1 MKAAADEVEAESKDR
16 ARKCKS
22 EEVSDTKESEQNI
35 ASESKTEQNEEQKE
49 KEELAE
55 RSKQEGPE
63 EIEVSDT
70 KESQQNIASE
80 QKTEQKEEQEEH
92 DLVESSKQEEP
103 EEINSLDTEESEQN
117 VASEQKKEQK
127 EEQKGKQEQD
137 LAERSKQEE
146 PEEIGVSD
154 TKESKQNIA
163 SEQKMEEKE
172 KEQDLIEQSKQEP
185 EENEASEHKAE
196 DRKGDGNGELKQGP
210 KQVLI
215 NRAPVLTLWVA
226 VVAEREG
233 YTFEEGLS
241 FGKFIS
247 GLFARTK
254 GKRIGIFDDEMESEV
269 QKAAEKGG
277 SKTRKKRKLEE
288 VERFE
293 VFGMKLPGKR
303 LENGLRPAVQNGKP
317 IYPNV
322 VSAYLHRA
330 SGVDFDPVKAA
341 MEELARAIPSDK
353 IGNEAYHLY
362 EKFRPQVQDGRKG
375 WGAKGVLD
383 LNLIQHLA
391 QEYTKS

>member
-1 MKAAADEVEAESKDR
+1 LSIAESKDR
-16 ARKCKS
+16 ASKRKY
-22 EEVSDTKESEQNI
+22 EEVSDTKESDQNI
-35 ASESKTEQNEEQKE
+35 ASESKTEQKEEQKE
-49 KEELAE
+49 KEEQELAE
-55 RSKQEGPE
+55 RSKQEAPE

-70 KESQQNIASE
+70 KESEQNIASE
-80 QKTEQKEEQEEH
+80 QKTEQKEEQEEQ
-92 DLVESSKQEEP
+92 DLVEGSKQEEP

-117 VASEQKKEQK
+117 VASEQKREQK

-137 LAERSKQEE
+137 LAESSKQEE
-146 PEEIGVSD
+146 PGEIEVSD

-163 SEQKMEEKE
+163 SEQKMEQKQKE
-172 KEQDLIEQSKQEP
+172 ELGEQSTQEP

-196 DRKGDGNGELKQGP
+196 DKKGDGNSELKQGP

-277 SKTRKKRKLEE
+277 SKNRKKRKLDE

-303 LENGLRPAVQNGKP
+303 LESGLRPAVQNGKP

-322 VSAYLHRA
+322 VNAYLHRA
-330 SGVDFDPVKAA
+330 SGVDFDPVKGKKCFHSI
-341 MEELARAIPSDK
+341 LISSTIFID
-353 IGNEAYHLY
+353 
-362 EKFRPQVQDGRKG
+362 FCS
-375 WGAKGVLD
+375 
-383 LNLIQHLA
+383 NLLTMMLQKNASVADHWLRFLIV
-391 QEYTKS
+391 

>member
-1 MKAAADEVEAESKDR
+1 LS
-16 ARKCKS
+16 
-22 EEVSDTKESEQNI
+22 I
-35 ASESKTEQNEEQKE
+35 AESKTEQNEEQKE
-49 KEELAE
+49 EELAE
-55 RSKQEGPE
+55 RSKQEGLE

-146 PEEIGVSD
+146 PEEIEVSD

-172 KEQDLIEQSKQEP
+172 KEQDLVEQSQQEP

-277 SKTRKKRKLEE
+277 SKNRKKRKLEE

-330 SGVDFDPVKAA
+330 SGVDFDPVKGKKCFHST
-341 MEELARAIPSDK
+341 LISSTIFID
-353 IGNEAYHLY
+353 
-362 EKFRPQVQDGRKG
+362 FCS
-375 WGAKGVLD
+375 
-383 LNLIQHLA
+383 NLLTMMLQKNASVADHWLRFLIV
-391 QEYTKS
+391 

>member
-1 MKAAADEVEAESKDR
+1 LSIAESKDR

-35 ASESKTEQNEEQKE
+35 ASESKTEQKEKQKE
-49 KEELAE
+49 KEESELAE
-55 RSKQEGPE
+55 RSKQEVPE
-63 EIEVSDT
+63 KIEVSNT
-70 KESQQNIASE
+70 EESQQNIVSE
-80 QKTEQKEEQEEH
+80 QKTEQKEEQEEQ

-103 EEINSLDTEESEQN
+103 DSLDTEESEQN

-146 PEEIGVSD
+146 PEEIEVSD
-154 TKESKQNIA
+154 SKESKQNIA
-163 SEQKMEEKE
+163 SEQKMEQKE
-172 KEQDLIEQSKQEP
+172 KQQDLVEQCKQEP
-185 EENEASEHKAE
+185 QENEASEHKAE

-277 SKTRKKRKLEE
+277 SKNRKKRKLEE

-330 SGVDFDPVKAA
+330 SGVDFDPVKGKKCFHST
-341 MEELARAIPSDK
+341 LISSTIFID
-353 IGNEAYHLY
+353 
-362 EKFRPQVQDGRKG
+362 FCS
-375 WGAKGVLD
+375 
-383 LNLIQHLA
+383 NLLTMMLQKNASVADHWLRFLIV
-391 QEYTKS
+391 

>member
-1 MKAAADEVEAESKDR
+1 MSIAESKDR

-103 EEINSLDTEESEQN
+103 EKINSLDTEESEQN

-226 VVAEREG
+226 IVAEREG

-277 SKTRKKRKLEE
+277 SKNRKKRKLEE

-330 SGVDFDPVKAA
+330 SGVDFDPVKGKKCFHST
-341 MEELARAIPSDK
+341 LISSTIFID
-353 IGNEAYHLY
+353 
-362 EKFRPQVQDGRKG
+362 FCS
-375 WGAKGVLD
+375 
-383 LNLIQHLA
+383 NLLTMMLQKNASVADHWLRFLIV
-391 QEYTKS
+391 

>member
-1 MKAAADEVEAESKDR
+1 LSIAESKDR

-35 ASESKTEQNEEQKE
+35 ASELKTEQKEEQKE
-49 KEELAE
+49 KEEQELAE

-70 KESQQNIASE
+70 NESEQNIASE
-80 QKTEQKEEQEEH
+80 QKTEQKEEQKEEQ
-92 DLVESSKQEEP
+92 DLVEGSKQEEP

-117 VASEQKKEQK
+117 VASEQKREQK

-146 PEEIGVSD
+146 PEEIEVSD

-163 SEQKMEEKE
+163 SEQKMEQKE
-172 KEQDLIEQSKQEP
+172 KEQDLVEQSKQEP

-196 DRKGDGNGELKQGP
+196 DKKGDGNGELKQGP

-277 SKTRKKRKLEE
+277 SKNQKKRKLEE

-303 LENGLRPAVQNGKP
+303 LENGFHPAVQNGKP

-322 VSAYLHRA
+322 VNAYLHRA
-330 SGVDFDPVKAA
+330 SGVDFDPVKG
-341 MEELARAIPSDK
+341 K
-353 IGNEAYHLY
+353 
-362 EKFRPQVQDGRKG
+362 KCFRSTLISSTIFIDFCS
-375 WGAKGVLD
+375 
-383 LNLIQHLA
+383 NLLTMMLQKNASVADYWLRFLIV
-391 QEYTKS
+391 

>member
-1 MKAAADEVEAESKDR
+1 MSIAESKDR

-35 ASESKTEQNEEQKE
+35 ASESKTEQKEKQKE
-49 KEELAE
+49 KEESELAE
-55 RSKQEGPE
+55 RSKQEVPE
-63 EIEVSDT
+63 KIEVSNT
-70 KESQQNIASE
+70 EESQQNIVSE
-80 QKTEQKEEQEEH
+80 QKTEQKEEQEEQ

-103 EEINSLDTEESEQN
+103 DSLDTEESEQN

-146 PEEIGVSD
+146 PEEIEVSD
-154 TKESKQNIA
+154 SKESKQNIA
-163 SEQKMEEKE
+163 SEQKMEQKE
-172 KEQDLIEQSKQEP
+172 KQQDLVEQCKQEP
-185 EENEASEHKAE
+185 QENEASEHKAE

-277 SKTRKKRKLEE
+277 SKNRKKRKLEE

-330 SGVDFDPVKAA
+330 SGVDFDPVKGKKCFHST
-341 MEELARAIPSDK
+341 LISSTIFID
-353 IGNEAYHLY
+353 
-362 EKFRPQVQDGRKG
+362 FCS
-375 WGAKGVLD
+375 
-383 LNLIQHLA
+383 NLLTMMLQKNASVADHWLRFLIV
-391 QEYTKS
+391 